1 MKMEH
6 FCGTLNLLLE
16 LTQDRSSDDYPDDTM
31 TPMADGFALFRRC
44 SVPMITFPLRV
55 L

>member
-1 MKMEH
+1 MKGK
-6 FCGTLNLLLE
+6 CGTLNLLLE
-16 LTQDRSSDDYPDDTM
+16 VTQDRSSDDYPMTSTLHHDT
-31 TPMADGFALFRRC
+31 DGLLALFRRC